1 MPLLAVNDLPTP
13 ALVID
18 AGTLQHNLTAMA
30 EVLPGNRLRPHVKA
44 HKSTELAAMQYEQG
58 HTGFT
63 CATVREVIGL
73 AEAGWGHDL
82 LLANEVLDPG
92 RLSDLAHA
100 QRNARITIAVD
111 SERTIDAAASA
122 GLRSVLIDV
131 NVGLPRCGCA
141 ADDAGRLADLA
152 RSLGLEVRGV
162 MGYEGHLMAVGTDER
177 SAGVA
182 SAMALLA
189 LAHDAVGGDIVSTG
203 GTGTFDIHAGTG
215 TIATEVQAGSY
226 LLMDSHYT
234 AALQRHVDEQ
244 QLDTVRFRQA
254 CWVVGTVI
262 SSSSRYAVADVGLKA
277 LGMDHGN
284 SGLHAYDGSPL
295 HVIDDAGAPLR
306 PWFYSDEHVTFSPPL
321 PVGARVA
328 VTPAHID
335 PTMAMHHTAWLA
347 MGNQVI
353 DQLPI
358 DLRNW

>member
-1 MPLLAVNDLPTP
+1 MPLLAVNDLSTP

-18 AGTLQHNLTAMA
+18 ASALQHNLSAMA
-30 EVLPGNRLRPHVKA
+30 AVLPGDRLRPHVKA
-44 HKSTELAAMQYEQG
+44 HKCTELAAMQYEQG

-63 CATVREVIGL
+63 CATVREVLGL
-73 AEAGWGHDL
+73 ADAGWGHDL
-82 LLANEVLDPG
+82 LLANEVVDPR
-92 RLSDLAHA
+92 RLADLSHA
-100 QRNARITIAVD
+100 QRTARITIAVD
-111 SERTIDAAASA
+111 GDHTVDAAAAA
-122 GLRSVLIDV
+122 GLREVLIDV

-141 ADDAGRLADLA
+141 PSDAGRLADRA
-152 RSLGLEVRGV
+152 RSLGLVVRGV

-177 SAGVA
+177 REGVA
-182 SAMALLA
+182 SAMALLRQ
-189 LAHDAVGGDIVSTG
+189 AHELVGGDIVSTG
-203 GTGTFDIHAGTG
+203 GTGTYDLHVADSSA
-215 TIATEVQAGSY
+215 ATPVEVQAGSY

-234 AALQRHVDEQ
+234 AALQQHHS
-244 QLDTVRFRQA
+244 TVPFHQA

-262 SSSSRYAVADVGLKA
+262 SSSATHAVADVGLKA
-277 LGMDHGN
+277 LGMDHGAP
-284 SGLHAYDGSPL
+284 SVHSYDDHPGN
-295 HVIDDAGAPLR
+295 VTTQLR
-306 PWFYSDEHVTFSPPL
+306 PWFFSDEHVTFSPPL